1 MKTAFIGLAVVASLS
16 GCASITGDTSQFVR
30 VETLDKDGN
39 SVKGAKCTLQNDY
52 GSTSGESGGSIIA
65 RRSNKDLFVDCKK
78 EGYADANATATSRAN
93 AGMWG
98 NIIIGGGIG
107 AIIDHN
113 KGTAY
118 TYPEW
123 MKLVFGKTLT
133 FDRTDDKDGQ
143 PSLAK
148 GPAAA
153 PSTTLSDQP
162 APNLVSAEV
171 AKAK

>member
-1 MKTAFIGLAVVASLS
+1 MIVGLS
-16 GCASITGDTSQFVR
+16 GCASITGDSSQAVR
-30 VETLDKDGN
+30 IETIDENGVQ
-39 SVKGAKCTLQNDY
+39 VKGAKCTLQNDY
-52 GSTSGESGGSIIA
+52 GSTSGDSGGAIMA
-65 RRSNKDLFVDCKK
+65 RRSNKDLFIDCKK
-78 EGYADANATATSRAN
+78 EGYADASATATSRAN

-123 MKLVFGKTLT
+123 MKLVFGKVFT
-133 FDRTDDKDGQ
+133 FDRRDDQDGQ

-148 GPAAA
+148 A
-153 PSTTLSDQP
+153 PSMSDP
-162 APNLVSAEV
+162 ATPNNTAVKAATISDV
-171 AKAK
+171 AKAEAK